1 MVPIRRKTVDH
12 MSEVTQGLRL
22 LLKTSFGGI
31 QEKEEGPEKIAQQV
45 RAHTELLKSTVLV
58 PSIHM

>member
-1 MVPIRRKTVDH
+1 